1 MTYESKTQKLA
12 MACPFCKAETIQTMQ
27 FPAMKVSKIC
37 RGGGVNKMASY
48 NRGARIEIVS
58 GCSACGKTLK
68 EVREAFESGYTRNV
82 SHAERLKR
90 LQEAGLPTTIVSE
103 RRG

>member
-1 MTYESKTQKLA
+1 MTYEHKTQKLA

-48 NRGARIEIVS
+48 NRGERIEIVG

-68 EVREAFESGYTRNV
+68 EVKQAFETGVTDQR
-82 SHAERLKR
+82 SHAERLKH
-90 LQEAGLPTTIVSE
+90 LQEAGLPTRIVTE